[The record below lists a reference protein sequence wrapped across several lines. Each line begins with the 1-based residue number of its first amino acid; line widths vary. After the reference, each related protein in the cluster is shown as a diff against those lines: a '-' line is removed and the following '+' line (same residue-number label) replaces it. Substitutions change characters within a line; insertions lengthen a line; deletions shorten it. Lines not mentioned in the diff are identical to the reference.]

1 MSPDLAVYIHFLPRH
16 CYNIPEMFQAKV
28 LSSTGPGCES
38 TGLGWESTG
47 PGWESSGLGWES
59 TGPRMWKYWTL
70 DGKVLVLGCANYF
83 PELLPK
89 DIYKLLRKIKAYG
102 CMWRQICKLS

>member
-1 MSPDLAVYIHFLPRH
+1 
-16 CYNIPEMFQAKV
+16 MFRAKV

-38 TGLGWESTG
+38 TGLGCGSTGLGWESTG
-47 PGWESSGLGWES
+47 PGWESTGPGWESTGLGWES

-83 PELLPK
+83 PELLPEDK
-89 DIYKLLRKIKAYG
+89 
-102 CMWRQICKLS
+102 

>member
-1 MSPDLAVYIHFLPRH
+1 MTVYINFLPRH
-16 CYNIPEMFQAKV
+16 YFDSPEMFRAKV

-47 PGWESSGLGWES
+47 PRCGSTGPGCESTGPRCESTGPRWESTGLRCEC

-83 PELLPK
+83 PELLPEDK
-89 DIYKLLRKIKAYG
+89 
-102 CMWRQICKLS
+102 